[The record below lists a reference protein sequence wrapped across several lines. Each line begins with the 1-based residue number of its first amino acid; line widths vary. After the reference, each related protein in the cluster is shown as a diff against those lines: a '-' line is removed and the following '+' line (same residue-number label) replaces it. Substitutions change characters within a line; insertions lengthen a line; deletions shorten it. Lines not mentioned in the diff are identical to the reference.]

1 MLLICYSYIMVNN
14 KKDKTMKSKIFL
26 NVFIN
31 LRISKE
37 DKEYYHYQFNEFVFN
52 AREYGFNGA
61 TKEDI
66 IKKGLSFN
74 PLCISNGPTQYKF
87 NLKRFEKKNEILGF
101 VVGYNS
107 AIQLMK
113 FID

>member
-1 MLLICYSYIMVNN
+1 
-14 KKDKTMKSKIFL
+14 MKSQIFL

-52 AREYGFNGA
+52 ARAYGFNGA
-61 TKEDI
+61 SKEDI

-74 PLCISNGPTQYKF
+74 PLCISNGSTQYDK
-87 NLKRFEKKNEILGF
+87 NLKRFEKKNELLGF
-101 VVGYNS
+101 VVGYNT
-107 AIQLMK
+107 AIQKMK
-113 FID
+113 Y